1 VNLDDETLMAYA
13 DGELDPA
20 QRVEI
25 AAAVAKDPALA
36 ARVERHRALRAEVA
50 GAFASVLKEPVPERL
65 RTAAVSAAP
74 EPRARGNVVQFT
86 SRGSLDSRAPATP
99 WRTREWLAMAASL
112 VLGVVISWRAF
123 SPANPEMITAS
134 NGALAARGA
143 LATALDRQL
152 ASNQPGGAPVS
163 IGLTFKARDG
173 SYCRSFALRATGT
186 AGLACRSGSEWRIP
200 VTASADA
207 AGGDIRQAAGSIP
220 SAVMQAIEARIAGD
234 ALAAPEETQA
244 RDAGWKPARQ
254 Q

>member
-1 VNLDDETLMAYA
+1 MNLDDETLMAYA
-13 DGELDPA
+13 DGELEPA
-20 QRVEI
+20 QRTQI
-25 AAAVAKDPALA
+25 AAALEKDPSLA
-36 ARVERHRALRAEVA
+36 ARVEKHRALRAAVA
-50 GAFASVLKEPVPERL
+50 GAFAPVLQDPVPERL
-65 RTAAVSAAP
+65 RVAAGGAAP
-74 EPRARGNVVQFT
+74 EQRARGNVVQFP
-86 SRGSLDSRAPATP
+86 SRGSRTAGTP
-99 WRTREWLAMAASL
+99 WRAREWLAMAASL
-112 VLGVVISWRAF
+112 VLGVMLSWRAF
-123 SPANPEMITAS
+123 SPANPEMIAAS

-152 ASNQPGGAPVS
+152 ASNQPGDAAVS

-186 AGLACRSGSEWRIP
+186 AGLACRSGGEWRIP

-207 AGGDIRQAAGSIP
+207 AGGDIRPAGDSIP

-234 ALAAPEETQA
+234 ALAALEETQA